1 MKAKLSRDQAIVLG
15 ALVLLLVTAGAL
27 GWFGLGGLGEQLE
40 QAQALTD
47 QKGSSEIS
55 AILGRSGGIAAAK
68 KDIDEIAK
76 ISQSLGKLEE
86 AVIDPWHKGWEEA
99 SGVGMD
105 WSTDPGKWKDKLV
118 SDNDEIMKRCGRPG
132 DLSGVV
138 LGENF
143 YLGMGDFKQ
152 RSPSVEQVPAL
163 ARQLSVAKKLVEL
176 LIAAKKG
183 PEGYAT
189 SCVLSE
195 LEVPLIRE
203 GGNPEPGKSTKN
215 LEEKSMEYLRETYRL
230 RMACSPEVL
239 YHFVRL
245 LNQDNWLFIINQLS
259 LVNER
264 DAFPKRGEIA
274 KLFQN
279 QSTPSAESPGQN
291 LPREAE
297 KEPGKA
303 KLLLVISGKERVD
316 VSLEIDYVGWKS
328 VVATGKPQERK
339 K

>member
-1 MKAKLSRDQAIVLG
+1 
-15 ALVLLLVTAGAL
+15 
-27 GWFGLGGLGEQLE
+27 
-40 QAQALTD
+40 
-47 QKGSSEIS
+47 
-55 AILGRSGGIAAAK
+55 
-68 KDIDEIAK
+68 
-76 ISQSLGKLEE
+76 
-86 AVIDPWHKGWEEA
+86 
-99 SGVGMD
+99 
-105 WSTDPGKWKDKLV
+105 
-118 SDNDEIMKRCGRPG
+118 
-132 DLSGVV
+132 
-138 LGENF
+138 
-143 YLGMGDFKQ
+143 
-152 RSPSVEQVPAL
+152 
-163 ARQLSVAKKLVEL
+163 
-176 LIAAKKG
+176 
-183 PEGYAT
+183 
-189 SCVLSE
+189 
-195 LEVPLIRE
+195 
-203 GGNPEPGKSTKN
+203 
-215 LEEKSMEYLRETYRL
+215 MEYLRETYRL